1 MPMTLAFSGEVVHEK
16 LWKSVNIC
24 KSYSKEISGTFFWT
38 RCRLLQPSSPDEL
51 VRNTSHRYRHMH
63 RTDELVR
70 NTSHRYRHM
79 HRTNF
84 THSPDE
90 LVRNTSHRYRHMHRT
105 NFTHLYNTHPA
116 YAEKLLFLLLLFMD
130 FCRYTNH
137 NRHVF
142 FREFHNH

>member
-1 MPMTLAFSGEVVHEK
+1 
-16 LWKSVNIC
+16 
-24 KSYSKEISGTFFWT
+24 
-38 RCRLLQPSSPDEL
+38 
-51 VRNTSHRYRHMH
+51 MH

-116 YAEKLLFLLLLFMD
+116 YAEKLLFLLLLWTSADTLIITGMSFSENFIITKPNSALHCQSFTLTSNISNIWHFAFITSAFD
-130 FCRYTNH
+130 PQTFTCGSENQD
-137 NRHVF
+137 NCIL
-142 FREFHNH
+142 